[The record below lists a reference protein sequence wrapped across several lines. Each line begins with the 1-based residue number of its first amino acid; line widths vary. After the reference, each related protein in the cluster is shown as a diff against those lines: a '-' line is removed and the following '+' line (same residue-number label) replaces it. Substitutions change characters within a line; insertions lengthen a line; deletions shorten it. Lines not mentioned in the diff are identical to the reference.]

1 MLAKFIG
8 KPDEVF
14 PNLITGKSYWLE
26 VKEIY
31 SGILGFLFNIKKP
44 LIIHPIVCPYS
55 SWTTF
60 EKNWEILQM
69 DYIN

>member
-8 KPDEVF
+8 KADVVF
-14 PNLITGKSYWLE
+14 PSLRTNHTYILE
-26 VKEIY
+26 IKVVY
-31 SGILGFLFNIKKP
+31 AGIAGFLFNIKKP

-60 EKNWEILQM
+60 KKNWEILQM